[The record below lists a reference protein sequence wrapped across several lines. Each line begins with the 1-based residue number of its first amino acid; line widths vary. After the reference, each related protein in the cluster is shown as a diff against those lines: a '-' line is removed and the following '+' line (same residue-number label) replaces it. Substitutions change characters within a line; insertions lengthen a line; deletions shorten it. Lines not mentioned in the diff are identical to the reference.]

1 MNNSHN
7 HINGGTLDYNYID
20 QGIFIG
26 NNQCC
31 SLGLAEVLEKKKI
44 VADISLE
51 DERLDHPF
59 GVASYLWLPTKDL
72 TPPSKDQF
80 RLGIAHL
87 KNLVSAKAPVYVH
100 CKNGHG
106 RSTTL
111 VVAFF
116 MSQGMTFDVAV
127 NTVKDKRPGVH
138 LDPSQE
144 ESLRKGEWA

>member
-1 MNNSHN
+1 MDT
-7 HINGGTLDYNYID
+7 HIHENGGKLDYNYID
-20 QGIFIG
+20 QGIYIG

-31 SLGLAEVLEKKKI
+31 SLGLAEVLEKEKI
-44 VADISLE
+44 IADISLE

-59 GVASYLWLPTKDL
+59 GVESYLWLPTKDL
-72 TPPSKDQF
+72 TPPSEEQL

-87 KNLVSAKAPVYVH
+87 QNLVSRQTRVYVH

-111 VVAFF
+111 VAAFF
-116 MSQGMTFDVAV
+116 MSQGMTFDAAV
-127 NTVKDKRPGVH
+127 NIIKDKRPGVH

-144 ESLRKGEWA
+144 EMLRKGGRM